1 MTDLSNCTALVTGS
15 FERTGLGI
23 AEELARRGAQII
35 LHGRTDDE
43 RRVKAQDFFKRELG
57 QIPQIV
63 FGDITSPEAC
73 FQLAQKTASLDI
85 LVNNVG
91 VYNPTDLAKSTAE
104 HWRWTL

>member
-23 AEELARRGAQII
+23 AEELACRGAQII

-43 RRVKAQDFFKRELG
+43 RRVKAKDVQAPTG
-57 QIPQIV
+57 QEPQVV

-73 FQLAQKTASLDI
+73 SQIAQQTDGLDI
-85 LVNNVG
+85 
-91 VYNPTDLAKSTAE
+91 
-104 HWRWTL
+104 W